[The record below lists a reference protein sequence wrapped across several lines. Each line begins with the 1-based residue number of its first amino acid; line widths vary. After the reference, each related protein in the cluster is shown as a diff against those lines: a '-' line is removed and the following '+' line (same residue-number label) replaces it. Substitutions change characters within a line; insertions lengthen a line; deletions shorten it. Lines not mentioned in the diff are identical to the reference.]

1 MEEFYKRYEAYVGS
15 KTTKTVDMVVEVNDV
30 EALQKD
36 LQKEFALN
44 SALSSVAGNMA
55 LGCGLLLPV
64 ANAALITDKHIGFE
78 KEPGQES
85 EQEPCKEAG
94 KEPAKNFHLIIAEL
108 WRAKL
113 ACGAL

>member
-1 MEEFYKRYEAYVGS
+1 MEEFYKRYAAYVGS

-36 LQKEFALN
+36 LQKEFVLN
-44 SALSSVAGNMA
+44 STLSSVAGNMA

-94 KEPAKNFHLIIAEL
+94 KEPAKTFTLL
-108 WRAKL
+108 
-113 ACGAL
+113 

>member
-30 EALQKD
+30 EALQKE
-36 LQKEFALN
+36 LQKEFVLN
-44 SALSSVAGNMA
+44 STLSSVAGNMA
-55 LGCGLLLPV
+55 LGCDLLLPV

-94 KEPAKNFHLIIAEL
+94 KEPAKTFTLL
-108 WRAKL
+108 
-113 ACGAL
+113 